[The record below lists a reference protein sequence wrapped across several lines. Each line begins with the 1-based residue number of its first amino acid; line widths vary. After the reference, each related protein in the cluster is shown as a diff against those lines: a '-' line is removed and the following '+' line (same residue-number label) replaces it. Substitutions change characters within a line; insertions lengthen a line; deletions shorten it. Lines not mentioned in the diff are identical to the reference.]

1 MLQFPCI
8 ILKIIL
14 KIIAKQS
21 RSSQNDTLLQSMT
34 NLLL

>member
-1 MLQFPCI
+1 MLQFPD

-21 RSSQNDTLLQSMT
+21 SSSQNDTLFQSMT
-34 NLLL
+34 ILLE